1 MSLILKNLLL
11 QKVNDTCHHL
21 SCKSLA
27 DRGCR
32 RLMFRKSFEGQAFQ
46 RHVFKEIYLTM
57 GIEPYSDCKNRCLM
71 ENSCVSVNIGPPDK
85 NGLRVCQLSD
95 SDHTQHPDD
104 LKPQEGY
111 LYWASKVRKKWILPG
126 DVYLFIF
133 LDKNVTKNKSVH
145 VEYVLQ
151 QALSSKYDLR
161 QWVYQQEILCLMCK
175 VGFMGERCEQGK
187 KRTLCFGILVYS
199 EFFWSSL
206 LVYVQGKKSINSHN
220 QFY

>member
-32 RLMFRKSFEGQAFQ
+32 RLMFLKSFEGQAFQ

-95 SDHTQHPDD
+95 SDPTQHPDD
-104 LKPQEGY
+104 LKPQKGY
-111 LYWASKVRKKWILPG
+111 ICIGLQRCGKNGFYPMMFI
-126 DVYLFIF
+126 YLFF
-133 LDKNVTKNKSVH
+133 LIKMLLKIN
-145 VEYVLQ
+145 
-151 QALSSKYDLR
+151 LS
-161 QWVYQQEILCLMCK
+161 M
-175 VGFMGERCEQGK
+175 
-187 KRTLCFGILVYS
+187 
-199 EFFWSSL
+199 
-206 LVYVQGKKSINSHN
+206 
-220 QFY
+220 

>member
-1 MSLILKNLLL
+1 MSPILKNLLL
-11 QKVNDTCHHL
+11 QKVNDPCNHL

-32 RLMFRKSFEGQAFQ
+32 SLMFLKSFGEQALQ

-57 GIEPYSDCKNRCLM
+57 GIEPYSDCKIRCLM

-111 LYWASKVRKKWILPG
+111 LYWTSKV
-126 DVYLFIF
+126 FIF
-133 LDKNVTKNKSVH
+133 VNKNVTKNKSVH

-151 QALSSKYDLR
+151 EALSSKYDLR
-161 QWVYQQEILCLMCK
+161 
-175 VGFMGERCEQGK
+175 
-187 KRTLCFGILVYS
+187 
-199 EFFWSSL
+199 
-206 LVYVQGKKSINSHN
+206 
-220 QFY
+220 

>member
-1 MSLILKNLLL
+1 MSLVLKNLLL

-32 RLMFRKSFEGQAFQ
+32 SLMFLKSFEGQAFQ

-111 LYWASKVRKKWILPG
+111 LYWASKEMHFTR
-126 DVYLFIF
+126 
-133 LDKNVTKNKSVH
+133 
-145 VEYVLQ
+145 
-151 QALSSKYDLR
+151 
-161 QWVYQQEILCLMCK
+161 
-175 VGFMGERCEQGK
+175 
-187 KRTLCFGILVYS
+187 
-199 EFFWSSL
+199 
-206 LVYVQGKKSINSHN
+206 
-220 QFY
+220 

>member
-1 MSLILKNLLL
+1 MTFVIIYLANPL
-11 QKVNDTCHHL
+11 QTMVAEVLCFWNPLEDMLCNATFL
-21 SCKSLA
+21 
-27 DRGCR
+27 
-32 RLMFRKSFEGQAFQ
+32 
-46 RHVFKEIYLTM
+46 KEIYLTM

-111 LYWASKVRKKWILPG
+111 LYWASKVREKWILPN

-133 LDKNVTKNKSVH
+133 DIKNIAENKFVL

-151 QALSSKYDLR
+151 EALSSKYDLR
-161 QWVYQQEILCLMCK
+161 
-175 VGFMGERCEQGK
+175 
-187 KRTLCFGILVYS
+187 
-199 EFFWSSL
+199 
-206 LVYVQGKKSINSHN
+206 
-220 QFY
+220 

>member
-1 MSLILKNLLL
+1 MSLVLKNLLL

-27 DRGCR
+27 DHGCR
-32 RLMFRKSFEGQAFQ
+32 SLMFLKSFEGQAFQ

-95 SDHTQHPDD
+95 SDHIQHPDD

-111 LYWASKVRKKWILPG
+111 LYWASKVRKKWILPD

-161 QWVYQQEILCLMCK
+161 QWVYQQEIH
-175 VGFMGERCEQGK
+175 
-187 KRTLCFGILVYS
+187 
-199 EFFWSSL
+199 L
-206 LVYVQGKKSINSHN
+206 LNV
-220 QFY
+220 

>member
-1 MSLILKNLLL
+1 MSLVLKNLLL

-32 RLMFRKSFEGQAFQ
+32 RLMFLKSFEGQAFQ

-95 SDHTQHPDD
+95 SDHTQHPGD

-111 LYWASKVRKKWILPG
+111 LYWASKCGKNGFYPMMFI
-126 DVYLFIF
+126 YLFF
-133 LDKNVTKNKSVH
+133 LIKMLLKINLSMQNTC
-145 VEYVLQ
+145 
-151 QALSSKYDLR
+151 SSKPCPQNMTCVNGFTNKRY
-161 QWVYQQEILCLMCK
+161 ICLMCK
-175 VGFMGERCEQGK
+175 VGFMGESCEQGK
-187 KRTLCFGILVYS
+187 KRTFCFGI
-199 EFFWSSL
+199 
-206 LVYVQGKKSINSHN
+206 
-220 QFY
+220 

>member
-1 MSLILKNLLL
+1 
-11 QKVNDTCHHL
+11 
-21 SCKSLA
+21 
-27 DRGCR
+27 
-32 RLMFRKSFEGQAFQ
+32 MFLKSFEGQAFQ

-111 LYWASKVRKKWILPG
+111 LYWASKVRKKWILPD

-161 QWVYQQEILCLMCK
+161 
-175 VGFMGERCEQGK
+175 
-187 KRTLCFGILVYS
+187 
-199 EFFWSSL
+199 
-206 LVYVQGKKSINSHN
+206 
-220 QFY
+220 

>member
-1 MSLILKNLLL
+1 MSLVLKNLLL

-21 SCKSLA
+21 SRKSLA

-32 RLMFRKSFEGQAFQ
+32 RLMFLKSFEGQAFQ

-111 LYWASKVRKKWILPG
+111 LYWASKVRKKWILPD

-161 QWVYQQEILCLMCK
+161 QWVYQQEIH
-175 VGFMGERCEQGK
+175 
-187 KRTLCFGILVYS
+187 
-199 EFFWSSL
+199 L
-206 LVYVQGKKSINSHN
+206 LNV
-220 QFY
+220 